1 MRTGL
6 RWRIIIVA
14 VVIIL
19 ALIQLYYTFS
29 YYSLSEERKIT
40 MSPNELSNMKN
51 KALKLG
57 LDLQGGMNIILE
69 VDKSK
74 LTPEESKGA
83 VERAIEIIR
92 NRIDQF
98 GVSEPQVEKLGS
110 DRISIK
116 LPGVVDRQRAK
127 ELIGKT
133 AQLEFRILGDYTQ
146 FQEII
151 SKYDEKMMET
161 EEENEIISIDRLSIM
176 IDYNGFNLFVY
187 PENYS
192 AVEKIVNSD
201 EFIAMLPPG
210 LIVLWGREKE
220 KEGIKT
226 KEIYY
231 IEDEAVLKGNAILD
245 ARAGTGT
252 QNNPMGVKVDLVMT
266 RQARGKWASI
276 TGSNIG
282 KRIAFVLDGVVISA
296 PVVNERIPSGNT
308 QITLGG
314 SSTIDDAKDLSI
326 ILKAGALPAPV
337 KIVEERSVGPSLGS
351 DSIENGI
358 RSIILGMILILIF
371 MGIYYSISGMIANFA
386 LVLNLVILLAI
397 LSLFKAT
404 LTLPGIAGIVL
415 IIGTAVDANVLIFER
430 IREEMSYGKTIRTAI
445 SSGYSKAFTTI
456 LDANVTTF
464 IIAIIL
470 YWFGTGPIK
479 GFAITLGIGLV
490 VSFFTAI
497 VVTRV
502 IFDIITLNKDVKK
515 IRI

>member
-6 RWRIIIVA
+6 RWRIIVVSIVI
-14 VVIIL
+14 VL
-19 ALIQLYYTFS
+19 ALIQLYYTFA
-29 YYSLSEERKIT
+29 YYSLSDEKKIT
-40 MSPNELSNMKN
+40 MSSNELDQMKS

-69 VDKSK
+69 VDRSK
-74 LTPEESKGA
+74 LTPEESQGA
-83 VERAIEIIR
+83 VERAIQIIR
-92 NRIDQF
+92 NRVDQF
-98 GVSEPQVEKLGS
+98 GVTEPQIEKLGAE
-110 DRISIK
+110 RISVK
-116 LPGVVDRQRAK
+116 LPGVVDRNRAK

-133 AQLEFRILGDYTQ
+133 AQLEFKILGDYTQ

-151 SKYDEKMMET
+151 AQFDESQIDEEDILSMNKLAGMIGYD
-161 EEENEIISIDRLSIM
+161 
-176 IDYNGFNLFVY
+176 GFNLFVY
-187 PENYS
+187 PENY
-192 AVEKIVNSD
+192 NSVD
-201 EFIAMLPPG
+201 SIINSPDFQSLIPKG
-210 LIVLWGREKE
+210 LTVMWGRERE
-220 KEGIKT
+220 RDGQKT
-226 KEIYY
+226 KSIYY
-231 IEDEAVLKGNAILD
+231 IETEAVLKGDAILD

-252 QNNPMGVKVDLVMT
+252 QNNPLGVKVDLVMT

-276 TGSNIG
+276 TGSNVG
-282 KRIAFVLDGVVISA
+282 NRIAFVLDGIVISA
-296 PVVNERIPSGNT
+296 PVVEERIPSGNT

-314 SSTIDDAKDLSI
+314 SSTIEDAKDLSI

-351 DSIENGI
+351 DSIAKGI
-358 RSIILGMILILIF
+358 KSILLGLILILIF
-371 MGIYYSISGMIANFA
+371 MAIYYSMSGLIADFA
-386 LVLNLVILLAI
+386 LVLNLIILLAI

-404 LTLPGIAGIVL
+404 LTLPGMAGIVL

-445 SSGYSKAFTTI
+445 ASGYSKAFTTI

-464 IIAIIL
+464 ITAIIL

-497 VVTRV
+497 IVTRV
-502 IFDIITLNKDVKK
+502 VFDIITKSKDVKR